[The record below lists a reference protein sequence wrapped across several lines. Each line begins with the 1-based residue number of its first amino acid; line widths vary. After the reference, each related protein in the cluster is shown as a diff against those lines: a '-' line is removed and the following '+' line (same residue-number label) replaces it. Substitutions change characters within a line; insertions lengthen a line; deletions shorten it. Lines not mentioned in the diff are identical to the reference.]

1 MAYWKIAV
9 PLGAL
14 GLTALL
20 FAAVLE
26 IPLAGKAAT
35 QAAANPAAVRIDN
48 FNFTPLTLV
57 IAPGTTVTWTNA
69 DDTPHTVREKDG
81 KFKSAALDTD
91 DTFSQTFTAPGEYE
105 YFCPIHPR
113 RLERSSSNPPGNHR
127 DSRPDLARPAIED
140 PNAIQ
145 PMPRRRVS

>member
-1 MAYWKIAV
+1 MACWKITV

-26 IPLAGKAAT
+26 TPLAGKAAA

-57 IAPGTTVTWTNA
+57 VAPGTTVTWTNA

-105 YFCPIHPR
+105 YFCSIHPR
-113 RLERSSSNPPGNHR
+113 MVGKIVVKPAGKSS
-127 DSRPDLARPAIED
+127 
-140 PNAIQ
+140 
-145 PMPRRRVS
+145 

>member
-1 MAYWKIAV
+1 MAYWKIAT

-26 IPLAGKAAT
+26 APLAGEAAV

-48 FNFTPLTLV
+48 FNFTPPALV
-57 IAPGTTVTWTNA
+57 VAPGTTVTWTNA

-91 DTFSQTFTAPGEYE
+91 DTFSQTFTAPGEYQ
-105 YFCPIHPR
+105 YFCSIHPR
-113 RLERSSSNPPGNHR
+113 MVGKIVVKPAGKSS
-127 DSRPDLARPAIED
+127 
-140 PNAIQ
+140 
-145 PMPRRRVS
+145 

>member
-26 IPLAGKAAT
+26 TPLAGKAAT

-69 DDTPHTVREKDG
+69 DDTPHTVRETDG

-105 YFCPIHPR
+105 YFCSIHPR
-113 RLERSSSNPPGNHR
+113 MVGKIVVKPAGKSS
-127 DSRPDLARPAIED
+127 
-140 PNAIQ
+140 
-145 PMPRRRVS
+145 